1 MDCLQLMYLGL
12 DAKSKVGFPVRV
24 DLDIVSCSV
33 VLLYN
38 SSLCL
43 KIFLTKMFCFTKKT

>member
-1 MDCLQLMYLGL
+1 MYLDL
-12 DAKSKVGFPVRV
+12 DDKSKVGFAVRV
-24 DLDIVSCSV
+24 DLDIVSCRV

-38 SSLCL
+38 SSLRL